1 MCFLFLVL
9 KMFPKRNTNDV
20 FQFQFMYRKNQF
32 ANNRIFANKFYTYQK
47 YVKCSIQ
54 FH

>member
-20 FQFQFMYRKNQF
+20 FQFMYRKNQF
-32 ANNRIFANKFYTYQK
+32 ANNRIFANKFILIK
-47 YVKCSIQ
+47 RVSNVV
-54 FH
+54 